1 MNRIGKK
8 LALLTIIMLL
18 SFIVSGFFFLKSG
31 LIDFQNGGVHEEV
44 VIELEQ
50 ASFATNE
57 FFGLPV
63 NYKNCYKDWC
73 VDKNIEPKP

>member
-1 MNRIGKK
+1 
-8 LALLTIIMLL
+8 
-18 SFIVSGFFFLKSG
+18 LKSG